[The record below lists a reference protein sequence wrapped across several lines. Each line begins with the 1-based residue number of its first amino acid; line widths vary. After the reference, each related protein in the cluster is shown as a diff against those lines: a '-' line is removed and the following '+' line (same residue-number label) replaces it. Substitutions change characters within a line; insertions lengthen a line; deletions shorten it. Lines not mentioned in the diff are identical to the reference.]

1 MPYLPSLLEY
11 DASKLDSTLKII
23 SKNLE
28 ALQSFQ
34 KSPDETVYLHLDFVL
49 PMFAKSRGVES
60 SIDVETNLDLIE
72 KHLDLEKVDLTIH
85 LMGIDEDFDVID
97 LLIER
102 LSNYVFDRPDWSGIV
117 FVPTS
122 ELEDF
127 EVIEICSNLKVGTW
141 IDYGEYNIETKFEE
155 SKNYLL
161 MTVKAGKSGQK
172 LTEEGIKNV
181 YQISENNP
189 KSNFVAD
196 GGWKIESELKNNLD
210 IVSYTSFWQEFDKVA
225 NLK

>member
-1 MPYLPSLLEY
+1 MPFLPSLLEY
-11 DASKLDSTLKII
+11 DASKLDSNLKLII
-23 SKNLE
+23 KNLSI
-28 ALQSFQ
+28 LRSFQ

-49 PMFAKSRGVES
+49 PMFAKSRGVEAS
-60 SIDVETNLDLIE
+60 LDIETNLDLIE

-85 LMGIDEDFDVID
+85 LMGIEEDFEVID

-172 LTEEGIKNV
+172 LTEEGIQAV
-181 YQISENNP
+181 YQIASDNS
-189 KSNFVAD
+189 KTNFVAD
-196 GGWKIESELKNNLD
+196 GGWKVDAKLEDNLD